1 MQWIMTMKSP
11 GTWSRERVL
20 FKAMAKLKEEI
31 GVFCLWQWTAYDA
44 ETSEQLWQT
53 CWHKN
58 LITQGGLNF
67 LAAVFA
73 NQETNDVPK
82 FLVMGTGT
90 TPANI
95 ADTALQTE
103 GFRKAVTRQ
112 SRDAGMARIRF
123 FLLASEA
130 NGNWSEWGV
139 IIKGTALSG
148 GTLFNRVLPLGGIS
162 KASNT
167 VLSVELRLSFTAG

>member
-1 MQWIMTMKSP
+1 MSMLQEVI
-11 GTWSRERVL
+11 G
-20 FKAMAKLKEEI
+20 AEEI
-31 GVFCLWQWTAYDA
+31 GISCLWRWTAHD
-44 ETSEQLWQT
+44 TDGNRLWQT
-53 CWHKN
+53 HWHKN

>member
-1 MQWIMTMKSP
+1 M
-11 GTWSRERVL
+11 

-31 GVFCLWQWTAYDA
+31 GVFCLWRWTAHDA

-53 CWHKN
+53 DWLKN

-67 LAAVFA
+67 LASVFA

-82 FLVMGTGT
+82 YIVLGTGI
-90 TPANI
+90 TPAAI
-95 ADTALQTE
+95 GDTALQAE
-103 GFRKAVTRQ
+103 GFRKAVTSQ

-130 NGNWSEWGV
+130 NGDWSEWGV

-148 GTLFNRVLPLGGIS
+148 GTLFNRVLPPGGIS

-167 VLSVELRLSFTAG
+167 VLTVELRLSFTGV

>member
-1 MQWIMTMKSP
+1 M
-11 GTWSRERVL
+11 
-20 FKAMAKLKEEI
+20 FKAVAKLEEEI

-44 ETSEQLWQT
+44 ETSEQLWQSD
-53 CWHKN
+53 WLKN

-82 FLVMGTGT
+82 FLVKSTGT
-90 TPANI
+90 TPAAI
-95 ADTALQTE
+95 GDTQLETE
-103 GFRKAVTRQ
+103 GFRKAVTSQ

-130 NGNWSEWGV
+130 NGDWSEWGV
-139 IIKGTALSG
+139 VVKGTGLSG
-148 GTLFNRVLPLGGIS
+148 GTLFNRILPPGGIS
-162 KASNT
+162 KQSNT
-167 VLSVELRLSFTAG
+167 VLTVELRLTFTGA

>member
-1 MQWIMTMKSP
+1 MENISVT
-11 GTWSRERVL
+11 G
-20 FKAMAKLKEEI
+20 
-31 GVFCLWQWTAYDA
+31 LWRWTAHDA

-53 CWHKN
+53 DWLKN

-67 LAAVFA
+67 LASVFA

-82 FLVMGTGT
+82 YIVLGTGI
-90 TPANI
+90 TPAAI
-95 ADTALQTE
+95 GDTALQAE
-103 GFRKAVTRQ
+103 GFRKAVTSQ

-130 NGNWSEWGV
+130 NGDWGEWGV

-148 GTLFNRVLPLGGIS
+148 GTLFNRILPPGGIS

-167 VLSVELRLSFTAG
+167 VLTVELRLTFTGV

>member
-1 MQWIMTMKSP
+1 MRLIQT
-11 GTWSRERVL
+11 EN
-20 FKAMAKLKEEI
+20 I
-31 GVFCLWQWTAYDA
+31 GVSCLWRWTAHDA
-44 ETSEQLWQT
+44 ETGEQLWQT
-53 CWHKN
+53 RWHKN

-67 LAAVFA
+67 LAAIFA

-95 ADTALQTE
+95 TNTELEAE
-103 GFRKAVTRQ
+103 GFRKAVTSQ

-130 NGNWSEWGV
+130 NGDWSEWGV

-148 GTLFNRVLPLGGIS
+148 GTLFNRILPPGGVS

-167 VLSVELRLSFTAG
+167 VLSVELRLSFTGV